1 MMAKESQN
9 DFVKIHEKLPI
20 EIFVKILRLLN
31 FNDVCL
37 ARRTCKDWKNIID
50 KFELVEAASCK
61 KCLIL

>member
-31 FNDVCL
+31 FNDVSL

-61 KCLIL
+61 